1 MKRSAIDRKSLVLAA
16 ILAAVACARPAAGQ
30 STADPAEAPVC
41 QGDVAAPAP
50 DREQACTTWLK
61 EAGATA
67 TQKATAYVNRGWAL
81 GEQNRLAEAIADY
94 GKALRLRPA
103 WFVAYNERGLAQL
116 RSGQLDAAA
125 RDYQRALKLNPDAV
139 YSHYG
144 LGLTLIRQGKTD
156 PGQGEIAKAR
166 QLDPKVDE
174 VFRELALAP

>member
-1 MKRSAIDRKSLVLAA
+1 MKRRASSLEILVWAA
-16 ILAAVACARPAAGQ
+16 ILAALAYARPAVAQDAGE
-30 STADPAEAPVC
+30 PAVRPVC
-41 QGDVAAPAP
+41 QGDVAASAA

-61 EAGATA
+61 SSDATA

-81 GEQNRLAEAIADY
+81 GEQNRLADAIADY
-94 GKALRLRPA
+94 TKAIKLRPA

-125 RDYQRALKLNPDAV
+125 HDYQRALKLNPDAV

-144 LGLTLIRQGKTD
+144 LGLTLLRQGKTD

-166 QLDPKVDE
+166 QLDPKVDD